1 MPISN
6 IAKIFGPTIIGY
18 SSADPDQYA
27 IYTETMIQANV
38 SMVPFS
44 KRLTIEVF

>member
-6 IAKIFGPTIIGY
+6 IAKIFGPTIVGY
-18 SSADPDQYA
+18 SSIDPDQYA

-38 SMVPFS
+38 SNILQYFQEPLIFA
-44 KRLTIEVF
+44 